1 MRERETAREIEIYRV
16 RSMQCRKR
24 DIHRRRGR
32 ERKKSIIYVVFYRGK
47 RNLSQK
53 GLRMWEE
60 KNEEEKRGRALL
72 LPPSS
77 LGE

>member
-1 MRERETAREIEIYRV
+1 MREREAAREIEIYRV

-24 DIHRRRGR
+24 DTRIHRRRGK

-53 GLRMWEE
+53 GWWMWEE
-60 KNEEEKRGRALL
+60 KN
-72 LPPSS
+72 
-77 LGE
+77 